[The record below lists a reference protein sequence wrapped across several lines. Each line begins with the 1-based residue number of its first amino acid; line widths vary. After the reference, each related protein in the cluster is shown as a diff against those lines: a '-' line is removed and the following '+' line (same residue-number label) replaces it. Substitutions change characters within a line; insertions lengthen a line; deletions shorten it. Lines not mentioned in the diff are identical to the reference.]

1 MAAYGN
7 AADDAHSM
15 MNSAAVAWTPIH
27 STAGLED
34 TLPTQYQRKGAIA
47 IAATL
52 IVLAALAA
60 LFGQGPAPE
69 IRSFIAIAATAWSLA
84 DVLTAFL
91 LIAQFYVNGTVLF
104 GVLAGAYAF
113 SGMMTWAYLSVFPGV
128 IRASVL
134 APGDQQI
141 PIVLWTIWHCTFPA
155 LVLYAILNGEKL
167 GRVAMRRTINIATGI
182 IFVAPVLAAAVV
194 TALVFAYRDALPQL
208 VIDGHFAPLWKTA
221 FVPSVIAL
229 NSIACVVLL
238 VRRRRLTALSLWL
251 SVATMSA
258 TLDALLNLSTTRYS
272 YAWDTGK
279 LITVFTASV
288 VLVMILCDIVG
299 LYGQLARVAR
309 VDTLTALPNR
319 RAFDEHLGFVFA
331 NARRLRSSIALLL
344 IDVDGF
350 TRVGEQYDHLASDG
364 CLRKVA
370 AELANC
376 ATRPLDLVAR
386 YSGTTFAVILPD
398 TPLQG
403 ISIIAERIRAAVE
416 RLEVAHGAAQVGGI
430 TVSIGIGMASDAGN
444 ANTNVLCDVAA
455 RALGDAQAYGHNRV
469 VLRSLETSEATLP
482 LPVVNPAG
490 AGVAAE

>member
-1 MAAYGN
+1 
-7 AADDAHSM
+7 M
-15 MNSAAVAWTPIH
+15 MNSAAAAWTPTH

-34 TLPTQYQRKGAIA
+34 TLPTEYQRKGAIV

-60 LFGQGPAPE
+60 FFGQGPAPE

-91 LIAQFYVNGTVLF
+91 LLAQFYVNGTVLF
-104 GVLAGAYAF
+104 GYLAGAYAF
-113 SGMMTWAYLSVFPGV
+113 SGLMTWAYLSVFPGV
-128 IRASVL
+128 IRASSL

-141 PIVLWTIWHCTFPA
+141 PIILWTTWHCTFPA
-155 LVLYAILNGEKL
+155 IVLFAILNGDRL
-167 GRVAMRRTINIATGI
+167 GRIAVRRTIHIATGVI
-182 IFVAPVLAAAVV
+182 VLAPVFAAATV

-229 NSIACVVLL
+229 NSIACIVLL

-258 TLDALLNLSTTRYS
+258 TLDALLNLSTVRYS

-279 LITVFTASV
+279 LITVFTASI

-309 VDTLTALPNR
+309 IDTLTTLPNR
-319 RAFDEHLGFVFA
+319 RAFDEHLGFVFT
-331 NARRLRSSIALLL
+331 NARRLGESVALLL

-350 TRVGEQYDHLASDG
+350 ARIGEKYDHLASDG
-364 CLRKVA
+364 CLRSVA
-370 AELANC
+370 AELADC

-386 YSGTTFAVILPD
+386 YSATTFGVILPD

-403 ISIIAERIRAAVE
+403 ISIIAERIRAAIE
-416 RLEVAHGAAQVGGI
+416 GLEVSHGASEVGGI
-430 TVSIGIGMASDAGN
+430 TVSIGIAMAPDASH
-444 ANTNVLCDVAA
+444 ANVGALGEVAE
-455 RALGDAQAYGHNRV
+455 RALGDAQAAGSNSV
-469 VLRSLETSEATLP
+469 VLRSLETSEETLP
-482 LPVVNPAG
+482 LPVSA
-490 AGVAAE
+490 